1 MPILKSAKKAMRVSR
16 RKEARNAN
24 QKKALYD
31 AIRSASE
38 KDINKVNSLI
48 DKAAKKNIIHKNKAA
63 RLKSRLARKIGQTPA
78 GNTKHQKPNIK
89 QTSNNGKK
97 TKRQTSV

>member
-16 RKEARNAN
+16 KKQERNTN

-63 RLKSRLARKIGQTPA
+63 RLKSRLAKKIKGTPKNVK
-78 GNTKHQKPNIK
+78 GKIPNDK
-89 QTSNNGKK
+89 SSSK
-97 TKRQTSV
+97 TK